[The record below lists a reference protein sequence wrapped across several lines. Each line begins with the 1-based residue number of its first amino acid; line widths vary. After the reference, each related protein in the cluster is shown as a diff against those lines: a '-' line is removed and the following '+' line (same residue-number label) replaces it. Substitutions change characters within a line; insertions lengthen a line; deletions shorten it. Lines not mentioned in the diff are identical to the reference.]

1 MTTPDAAAAWA
12 ERYFLAWA
20 TNDPALVASLFSEDA
35 VYYYGPFR
43 PPSRGRDAIVQ
54 RWTENANQT
63 NVASQF
69 EVIAVSGDTAV
80 IHWTVSFD
88 HPAGH
93 TTMDGVLI
101 VTFDEYGAC
110 REHREWY
117 SERTVGGGGEGSG
130 IFTREQCRESICQ
143 S

>member
-43 PPSRGRDAIVQ
+43 PPTRGREEIVRRWIENGAQ
-54 RWTENANQT
+54 R
-63 NVASQF
+63 NVATAHD
-69 EVIAVSGDTAV
+69 VIAVNGDTAV

-88 HPAGH
+88 TDAG
-93 TTMDGVLI
+93 TTSMDGVLI
-101 VTFDEYGAC
+101 VKFDDRGAC

-117 SERTVGGGGEGSG
+117 AERTGLVG
-130 IFTREQCRESICQ
+130 
-143 S
+143 